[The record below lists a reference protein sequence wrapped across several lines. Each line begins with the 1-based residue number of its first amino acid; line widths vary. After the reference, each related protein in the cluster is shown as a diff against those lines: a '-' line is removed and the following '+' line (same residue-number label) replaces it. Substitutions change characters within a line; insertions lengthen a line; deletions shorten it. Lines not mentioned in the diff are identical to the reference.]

1 MNKVNQW
8 LQIKCN
14 IKFLIKGRLI
24 ACRIEESK
32 PKSSLLTVNEN
43 YITVRLR
50 KNLVQSLHFLGVQ
63 IGKLKQMR
71 QRSHK
76 HLWA

>member
-1 MNKVNQW
+1 MNKVNQR

-24 ACRIEESK
+24 AYRIEESK
-32 PKSSLLTVNEN
+32 PKSFLLTVNKN

-50 KNLVQSLHFLGVQ
+50 KNPVDGLHFLGV
-63 IGKLKQMR
+63 
-71 QRSHK
+71 
-76 HLWA
+76 